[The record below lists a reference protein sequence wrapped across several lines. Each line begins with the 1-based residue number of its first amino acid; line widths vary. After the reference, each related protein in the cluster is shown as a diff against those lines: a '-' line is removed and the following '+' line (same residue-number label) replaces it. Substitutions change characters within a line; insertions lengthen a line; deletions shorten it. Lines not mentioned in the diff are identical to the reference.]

1 MFHCGEAA
9 MSDKTGRAALPEFH
23 VRPSFC
29 LSRLSGFAFGAA
41 TQALFA
47 VTVVH
52 LFSFLRYGSVS
63 PDSQWLWQDGL
74 LALQFAIP
82 HSILLHPRFRTLFR
96 RWFPAEMHGAF
107 FCVWTCLSLLL
118 LFQFWK
124 TSAMIV
130 WDLHDWPA
138 TLMLA
143 GFYASWVG
151 LLYSISLTG
160 LGFQTGWT
168 QWVHWYRRQSLPR
181 REFQTRS
188 LYRVLRHPVYLSFLG
203 LIWFTP
209 VMTADHAVLTGI
221 WTLYIFAGS
230 VLKDQRLLYYLG
242 ESYAA
247 YMSKVS
253 GYPGLFFGPLGKSS
267 NPQPAKIVER
277 VNSENRSRAA

>member
-1 MFHCGEAA
+1 
-9 MSDKTGRAALPEFH
+9 MSGVTGRPSSPE
-23 VRPSFC
+23 VCLRPQFC
-29 LSRLSGFAFGAA
+29 ISRLCGFAFGLA

-52 LFSFLRYGSVS
+52 LFSFLRYGSAS
-63 PDSQWLWQDGL
+63 PDSRWLWQDGF

-96 RWFPAEMHGAF
+96 RWFPSEMHGAF
-107 FCVWTCLSLLL
+107 FCFCTCLSLLL
-118 LFQFWK
+118 LFRFWK
-124 TSAMIV
+124 TSTSVV
-130 WDLHDWPA
+130 WEFREWPA
-138 TLMLA
+138 MLMLA
-143 GFYASWVG
+143 GYYASWGG
-151 LLYSISLTG
+151 LLHSISLTG

-168 QWVHWYRRQSLPR
+168 QWVSWYRRQSLPK

-188 LYRVLRHPVYLSFLG
+188 LYRLLRHPVYLSFLG

-209 VMTADHAVLTGI
+209 VMTADRAVLTGI

-242 ESYAA
+242 DSYAA

-253 GYPGLFFGPLGKSS
+253 GYPGMFFGPLGKSS
-267 NPQPAKIVER
+267 NTQPAKIVLR
-277 VNSENRSRAA
+277 LNSENKSRAA